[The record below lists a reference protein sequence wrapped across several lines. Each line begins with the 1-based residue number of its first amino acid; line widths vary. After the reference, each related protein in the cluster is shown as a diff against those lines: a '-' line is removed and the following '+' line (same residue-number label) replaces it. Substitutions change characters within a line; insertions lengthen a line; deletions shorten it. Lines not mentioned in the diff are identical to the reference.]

1 MLFKGTGISAT
12 RLLGTRRKLDS
23 IIRVAKSAWFDDAA
37 LSCVFCGSRLLCVCV
52 SLRLAFAQPLADS
65 VRTRWHAPRLASAAF
80 VDGNGEP
87 A

>member
-12 RLLGTRRKLDS
+12 RLPGTRRKLDS
-23 IIRVAKSAWFDDAA
+23 IIRAGESAWLDDAA
-37 LSCVFCGSRLLCVCV
+37 LSCVFCSSRLLCACV
-52 SLRLAFAQPLADS
+52 SLHLAFAQPLADS
-65 VRTRWHAPRLASAAF
+65 VRPCWHVPRLASAAF